1 MLSRAASFKSSLICA
16 DWAKNFFYSAAKV
29 KRVSRERKI
38 VNAASLIIQKGRKV
52 KIFVAKLSSQRRRRR
67 RRRRRRCEPTTST
80 HDRRS
85 LNGWPHNP
93 NSSFRCFLQKK
104 TQTQK
109 IYNGGLQTRLKLN
122 NKALAAVVG
131 NCYFGNFFPVERC
144 NKVARIDA
152 N

>member
-1 MLSRAASFKSSLICA
+1 MLSLTASFKSSLISA

-52 KIFVAKLSSQRRRRR
+52 KIFVAKLSRQRRHRR

-104 TQTQK
+104 QTQK

-122 NKALAAVVG
+122 NKALELQLFKLF
-131 NCYFGNFFPVERC
+131 FGNFVFSSWEVQQSRK
-144 NKVARIDA
+144 NSR
-152 N
+152 